1 MSFMILRHLLD
12 QAADVL
18 VLELRLLEGTLG
30 ELVAELPVVGPGDP
44 AQLRAQRLHLFGS
57 CNCR

>member
-1 MSFMILRHLLD
+1 MILRHLLD